1 MDQHQCY
8 SRSAL
13 FSDVSGHE
21 IDVLAK
27 TSRRSRIAKGDAV
40 FMQGDPASSIF
51 ILHEG
56 IIKISRVNTDGRKLT
71 IDLIEPGQFFGE
83 LCLAGEKERR
93 SFAEAMVD
101 SSFCELGKNDL
112 KEFMHKKPD
121 FALKLIKHIGDRR
134 LAMENLLE
142 DMAFMDVAARVV
154 ALLLKYAVKSIVKIP
169 LTHQE
174 IADLTGSTRVSVSRC
189 IAKLRK
195 DGLIETAGERIRVI
209 DNMTDHVADH
219 VRLSASYS

>member
-1 MDQHQCY
+1 MDQQQCVL
-8 SRSAL
+8 RSTL
-13 FSDVSGHE
+13 FSDVSGQE
-21 IDVLAK
+21 IERLAK
-27 TSRRSRIAKGDAV
+27 AARRLKLAKGDAA
-40 FMQGDPASSIF
+40 FMQGDPASSLY

-56 IIKISRVNTDGRKLT
+56 IIKISRINTDGRKLT

-93 SFAEAMVD
+93 SYAEAMVD
-101 SSFCELGKNDL
+101 SSYCELDKNHFT
-112 KEFMHKKPD
+112 EFMHKRPD
-121 FALKLIKHIGDRR
+121 FSLKLIKHIGNRR

-142 DMAFMDVAARVV
+142 DMAFMDVSARVV

-189 IAKLRK
+189 IAKLRN
-195 DGLIETAGERIRVI
+195 DGSIETAGERIRL
-209 DNMTDHVADH
+209 TDMAFAGSPHC
-219 VRLSASYS
+219 STY

>member
-8 SRSAL
+8 FKSAL
-13 FSDVSGHE
+13 FSDVSGQE
-21 IDVLAK
+21 IDLLAK
-27 TSRRSRIAKGDAV
+27 ASRRLKIVKGDTV

-56 IIKISRVNTDGRKLT
+56 TIKISRVNTDGRKLT

-93 SFAEAMVD
+93 SFAEAMAD
-101 SSFCELGKNDL
+101 SSFCELDKDHL
-112 KEFMHKKPD
+112 KEFMHKRPD
-121 FALKLIKHIGDRR
+121 FALKLIKHMGNRR

-142 DMAFMDVAARVV
+142 NMAFMDVATRVV
-154 ALLLKYAVKSIVKIP
+154 ALLMKYAVKSIVKVP

-189 IAKLRK
+189 IAKLRN
-195 DGLIETAGERIRVI
+195 DGLIETAGERIRLA
-209 DNMTDHVADH
+209 DKLALADH
-219 VRLSASYS
+219 MEYSASYS